1 MGRQNES
8 VNLVRQGVGPPGECV
23 WEWEREGRAG
33 RGLFSAI
40 PRRSRRPERELAPDY
55 TETDTLLRD
64 TKRHRPKSRSQRP
77 SDYCSSSCNAAAAC
91 GERGLEGRGRR
102 SV

>member
-40 PRRSRRPERELAPDY
+40 PRRSRRPERQHVRVGSRLHRNRHA
-55 TETDTLLRD
+55 
-64 TKRHRPKSRSQRP
+64 TKGH
-77 SDYCSSSCNAAAAC
+77 
-91 GERGLEGRGRR
+91 
-102 SV
+102 